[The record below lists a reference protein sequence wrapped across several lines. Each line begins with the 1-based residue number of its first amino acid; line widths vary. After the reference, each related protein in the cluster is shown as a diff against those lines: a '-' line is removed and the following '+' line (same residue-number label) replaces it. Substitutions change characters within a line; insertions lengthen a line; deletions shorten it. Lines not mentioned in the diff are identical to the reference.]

1 MSRRSQPQYNS
12 QPQRTQPPSQS
23 RNNNNNNNNNIN
35 NNNRYEPTD
44 DNDDEI
50 EYDSQHRL
58 LLDQFT
64 KRRVI
69 STETLN
75 KLVTTVNRISEV
87 NISLDNY
94 INSLN
99 SRIIEVGL
107 QIKSLNTDGT
117 NDYILTNL
125 KPDECARFAT
135 HYTGDELKFFK
146 LILKM
151 FIESRVGLKKNDIL
165 ALGRDELKMKL
176 ADADNLFRKF
186 AEDGWLRLSASKS
199 FTTLSN
205 RALLDMEPLLDG
217 IPNCTLCHSICVL
230 LEDESVQCPNEDCAV
245 MHSHCAE
252 GWFKANKNKCPTC
265 STRMEF

>member
-1 MSRRSQPQYNS
+1 MRRSQQSS
-12 QPQRTQPPSQS
+12 QSQRPQPPSQPN
-23 RNNNNNNNNNIN
+23 R
-35 NNNRYEPTD
+35 NRYEPTED
-44 DNDDEI
+44 EEI
-50 EYDSQHRL
+50 EYDRQHRL

-69 STETLN
+69 TTSTLN
-75 KLVTTVNRISEV
+75 KLISTINRITEV

-125 KPDECARFAT
+125 IPDECARFAT
-135 HYTGDELKFFK
+135 LYNGDELKFFK
-146 LILKM
+146 LILKL
-151 FIESRVGLKKNDIL
+151 FVETRVGLKKNDIL
-165 ALGRDELKMKL
+165 TLGREDLKMKL
-176 ADADNLFRKF
+176 ADADNMLRKF
-186 AEDGWLRLSASKS
+186 MEDGWLRLSVSKS

-205 RALLDMEPLLDG
+205 RGLLDMEPLLEG
-217 IPNCTLCHSICVL
+217 IPSCTLCHSICVL

-265 STRMEF
+265 STRMDL